1 MSQTYAEGRS
11 RRMDSLEVDLEAG
24 HTRPE
29 YDAEAGDQTMEHI
42 ETTKVEEDLE
52 GVRTDQKTV
61 GEG

>member
-1 MSQTYAEGRS
+1 
-11 RRMDSLEVDLEAG
+11 MDSLEVDLEAG
-24 HTRPE
+24 HTHPE